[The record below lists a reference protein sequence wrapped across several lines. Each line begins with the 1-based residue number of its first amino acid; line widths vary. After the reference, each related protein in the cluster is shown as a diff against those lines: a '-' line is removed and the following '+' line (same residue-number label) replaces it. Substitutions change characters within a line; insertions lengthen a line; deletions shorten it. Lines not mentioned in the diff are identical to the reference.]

1 MLTASFWRATVERML
16 RTFAQVLLAA
26 LGLNSAGVVH
36 ANWADGLSLAG
47 GAAVLTLLTAM
58 AASSPGP
65 DGPGL
70 AETTTCTGRE
80 D

>member
-1 MLTASFWRATVERML
+1 MFTTAFWRATAERTA

-26 LGLNSAGVVH
+26 LGLDSAGIVH
-36 ANWADGLSLAG
+36 ANWVDGLSLAG
-47 GAAVLTLLTAM
+47 GAAVLTLLTAV
-58 AASSPGP
+58 AASGPGP

-70 AETTTCTGRE
+70 AETTTCAGRE